1 VDQQENIGSL
11 SPISHAFQATQGCV
25 RKRKKMTETT
35 IRQINV
41 LLVDDVTSVRMGLS
55 TLLKLK
61 GDLKIIGEAKNGLE
75 AVRLAEQL
83 KPDVILMDL
92 AMPELDGFEA
102 TSRIKAN
109 HPEIGI
115 IVFSIHDDD
124 DAREKACAVG
134 ADAFINKEAETQQL
148 IDAIQNVSAQAA
160 SRRPKENHN
169 GN

>member
-1 VDQQENIGSL
+1 MNPS
-11 SPISHAFQATQGCV
+11 AT
-25 RKRKKMTETT
+25 K
-35 IRQINV
+35 QIKI
-41 LLVDDVTSVRMGLS
+41 LLVDDVTAVRKGLS
-55 TLLKLK
+55 TILQLMD
-61 GDLKIIGEAKNGLE
+61 DLRIVGEAENGLE
-75 AVRLAEQL
+75 AVKLAEQL

-102 TSRIKAN
+102 TKCIKAN
-109 HPEIGI
+109 HPQIGI
-115 IVFSIHDDD
+115 IVFSIHDDGD
-124 DAREKACAVG
+124 TREKARAVG